1 MANED
6 ISLLA
11 EDFCKPAIDAFF
23 ENFNRKFYFVGICI
37 KRITQTRAGTR
48 AKINRKQFE

>member
-1 MANED
+1 MASED

-23 ENFNRKFYFVGICI
+23 ENFNRKSFFY
-37 KRITQTRAGTR
+37 
-48 AKINRKQFE
+48 